1 MKKPNRRPFLSP
13 KKKKNS
19 PTRHEPTTMWQWR
32 GQGWRTE
39 RWVWT
44 KEIDT
49 LFIPSLFKFRSV
61 KSQKTTYWLVE
72 LLNAQLQ
79 LERPY
84 LTYPHS
90 PVPSMASSHFLCS
103 HHVFLPSYNSF
114 KKCQSHLSLFKPN
127 GSSSFHSNSQ
137 FKRIRAMASDSNTPT
152 RRQVEVFSFITIVIM
167 LSFKFFFFFN

>member
-1 MKKPNRRPFLSP
+1 
-13 KKKKNS
+13 
-19 PTRHEPTTMWQWR
+19 MWEWR

-61 KSQKTTYWLVE
+61 KSQKNTYWLVE

-114 KKCQSHLSLFKPN
+114 KKSQSQSHLSLFKPN

-167 LSFKFFFFFN
+167 LSFKFFFFFFN